1 MITDILFTS
10 PILHGDEAGIS
21 ATGGAAGGQ
30 FSEYGGI
37 NPGNDPELAMAL
49 KISLEEEKAKQ
60 KAQEPKQADS
70 NQAPAATPGQGQSS
84 GMEVDQKEEEFDE
97 EYYLQQAIK
106 LSMMEDEAN
115 EAALKAKNQPVDQ
128 AQDLKEIATTD
139 FMKDLIQDMNLDIDP
154 SQMDEIMDA
163 MNKPDES
170 DKEKKD
176 EEKKD

>member
-21 ATGGAAGGQ
+21 ATGAASAGGQ

-37 NPGNDPELAMAL
+37 NPTNDPELAMAL

-60 KAQEPKQADS
+60 KAQEPKQADN
-70 NQAPAATPGQGQSS
+70 NQAPETTPGQPS

-128 AQDLKEIATTD
+128 AQDLKDIATTD

-154 SQMDEIMDA
+154 AQMDEIMDA